1 MRRCTKECLGI
12 AENKLC
18 GENIIVFLYL
28 HVWIILK
35 HASCLRG
42 SLKLERIESRYT
54 RKCTQLR
61 LTSFFPVQYVFVIS
75 YKMFWVTM
83 FKYHVSLALSFV
95 LHGSLPFMVYME
107 PCVAMVLFSMV
118 GKSSLCY
125 FLPTRALVNNRIWN
139 GYTYM
144 R

>member
-1 MRRCTKECLGI
+1 MPRCSNECLGI

-75 YKMFWVTM
+75 YKVLSDHVQISCELGFLICPTWFVT
-83 FKYHVSLALSFV
+83 FY
-95 LHGSLPFMVYME
+95 GME

-125 FLPTRALVNNRIWN
+125 FLPTRALVNNRI
-139 GYTYM
+139 
-144 R
+144 

>member
-1 MRRCTKECLGI
+1 MNTVLDLSCRHPWSSRKYSLYTYYICLRCTVLQSLDCLPDAQMLKECLGI

-18 GENIIVFLYL
+18 GKNIIAFLYL

-61 LTSFFPVQYVFVIS
+61 LKSFFPVQYVFVIS
-75 YKMFWVTM
+75 YKRF
-83 FKYHVSLALSFV
+83 A
-95 LHGSLPFMVYME
+95 
-107 PCVAMVLFSMV
+107 
-118 GKSSLCY
+118 
-125 FLPTRALVNNRIWN
+125 
-139 GYTYM
+139 
-144 R
+144 